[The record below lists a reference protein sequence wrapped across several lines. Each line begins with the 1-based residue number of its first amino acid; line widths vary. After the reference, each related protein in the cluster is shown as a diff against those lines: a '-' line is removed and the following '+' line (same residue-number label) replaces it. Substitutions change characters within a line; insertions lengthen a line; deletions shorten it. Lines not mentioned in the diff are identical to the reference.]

1 MTEPQPTTGKV
12 ARDAAVSSLV
22 SNGVY
27 LLLMVGLAVVLTR
40 RDWVER
46 QTQRLQAAVRREWR
60 AGHHERAVAD
70 FNRAV
75 SEYEH
80 GNGGCGCS

>member
-1 MTEPQPTTGKV
+1 MTEPEPPTTGKV

-27 LLLMVGLAVVLTR
+27 LLAMVGLAVVLTR

-46 QTQRLQAAVRREWR
+46 QAARMRAAVSREYRGWR
-60 AGHHERAVAD
+60 AAREVAD
-70 FNRAV
+70 FNRSV
-75 SEYEH
+75 SDWEH
-80 GNGGCGCS
+80 GEGGR

>member
-1 MTEPQPTTGKV
+1 MTDEQTPPTSKV

-27 LLLMVGLAVVLTR
+27 LAVMVGLAVVLTR

-46 QTQRLQAAVRREWR
+46 QAQRLQAAVRREYRGWR
-60 AGHHERAVAD
+60 TAREVAD
-70 FNRAV
+70 FQREL
-75 SEYEH
+75 SDWEH
-80 GNGGCGCS
+80 RERGG